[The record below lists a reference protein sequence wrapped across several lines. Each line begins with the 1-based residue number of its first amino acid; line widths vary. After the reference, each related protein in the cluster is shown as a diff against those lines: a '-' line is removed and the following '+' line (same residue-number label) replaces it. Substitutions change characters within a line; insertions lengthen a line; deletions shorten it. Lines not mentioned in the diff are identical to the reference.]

1 LWRFH
6 VSFTTTATNAK
17 PTTEATMY
25 RMFDTLPHAAPSDEE
40 LPATTGGGGD
50 ACVRRIL
57 TPRESTERERERAN
71 E

>member
-1 LWRFH
+1 
-6 VSFTTTATNAK
+6 
-17 PTTEATMY
+17 MY